1 MTLAPA
7 TPHDADGLVR
17 LDALGQRRLIADGR
31 LTVLELVQAHLAT
44 IAVQE
49 DRIQAW
55 AFLDADHAR
64 AQASERDA
72 ERRAGQPQGPL
83 FGLPVGV
90 KDVID
95 TADMPTECGTALLRG
110 RRPGRD
116 ATVVARLRAAGA
128 VILGKTVT
136 TELAVYTPGKTRN
149 PCDLERTPGGSSSG
163 SAAAVAAH
171 MVPLALGTQT
181 NGSVIR
187 PAAFCGIVGYKPS
200 FGLIGRSGVLRQ
212 APTFDHVGVLA
223 RSLADAAL
231 LAEALIG
238 RDEADP
244 DTRPAARPDLLAT
257 LQAPWPLAPRLAFAR
272 TSAWPE
278 AEPGTQAAFMEL
290 ATLLGTACETVDLPE
305 PADRAHAAHG
315 LIMAAE
321 MAASFAP
328 LWERGRDRLSPK
340 LRAILENGRTVT
352 AFDYLAALE
361 LKDRLLAAIEPLLDS
376 YDAILTPAA
385 PGEAPVGLESTGS
398 PAFCTIWTF
407 LGLPAVT
414 VPLLE
419 GPAGLPMGV
428 QLVGRRGDDARLLR
442 TARWLLDRVAG
453 AEAKA

>member
-1 MTLAPA
+1 MAEAPA

-44 IAVQE
+44 IAAREELV
-49 DRIQAW
+49 QAW
-55 AFLDADHAR
+55 AFLDPDHAL
-64 AQASERDA
+64 AQARELDA
-72 ERRAGQPQGPL
+72 LRRAGGPQGPL

-95 TADMPTECGTALLRG
+95 TADMPTECGTVLLQG
-110 RRPGRD
+110 RRPRLD
-116 ATVVARLRAAGA
+116 AAVVARLRAAGA
-128 VILGKTVT
+128 VVLGKTVT

-149 PCDLERTPGGSSSG
+149 PCDPARTPGGSSSG

-171 MVPLALGTQT
+171 MAPLALGTQT

-187 PAAFCGIVGYKPS
+187 PAAFCGVVGYKPT
-200 FGLIGRSGVLRQ
+200 FGLVARTGVLRQ
-212 APTFDHVGVLA
+212 SPTLDHVGVFA

-231 LAEALIG
+231 LAEAMIG
-238 RDEADP
+238 HDVGDP

-257 LQAPWPLAPRLAFAR
+257 LQAPWPVAPGLAFVR
-272 TSAWPE
+272 TPAWPE
-278 AEPGTQAAFMEL
+278 AEPATEAAFMEL
-290 ATLLGTACETVDLPE
+290 AAVLGTACQQVELPE
-305 PADRAHAAHG
+305 PAGQAHATHG

-321 MAASFAP
+321 MAASLAP

-340 LRAILENGRTVT
+340 LQAILEGGRTT
-352 AFDYLAALE
+352 RAFDYLAALE
-361 LKDRLLAAIEPLLDS
+361 LRQRLLAAIEPVFDNF
-376 YDAILTPAA
+376 DAILTPAA
-385 PGEAPVGLESTGS
+385 PGEAPAGLESTGS

-419 GPAGLPMGV
+419 GPTGLPMGA

-442 TARWLLDRVAG
+442 TARWLLERVAG
-453 AEAKA
+453 AGATT